1 MSKPKTQIAS
11 RSKPPQTS
19 TTIDPATLPERYILI
34 VDGAC
39 LEPDIPNG
47 THVLIERDGKVAA
60 GDLAVLYFKP
70 DRIPPGERNSTLKR
84 VVMPP
89 PHYVKFPWRE
99 HPRSEVRALVIVE
112 MTNPGRQFA
121 VKCEHLLGIH
131 KCTGPIPSEATYD
144 AGTKSYRLPPS
155 TDTEEKCHA

>member
-1 MSKPKTQIAS
+1 MSKTKTRITS
-11 RSKPPQTS
+11 RSQPQQTTS

-47 THVLIERDGKVAA
+47 SHVLIERDGKVAA

-70 DRIPPGERNSTLKR
+70 DRIPPGEGNSSLKR
-84 VVMPP
+84 VVMAP

-99 HPRSEVRALVIVE
+99 HPQSEVHALVIVK
-112 MTNPGRQFA
+112 MTNPSRQFA

-131 KCTGPIPSEATYD
+131 KCLGRVPADGVSNPNSHKKEE
-144 AGTKSYRLPPS
+144 SYV
-155 TDTEEKCHA
+155 